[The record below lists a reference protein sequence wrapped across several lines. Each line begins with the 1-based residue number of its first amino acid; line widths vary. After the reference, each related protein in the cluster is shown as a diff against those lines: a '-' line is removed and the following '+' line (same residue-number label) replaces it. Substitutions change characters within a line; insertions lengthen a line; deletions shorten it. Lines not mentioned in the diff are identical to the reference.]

1 MKKVLFILF
10 VLPLLSF
17 GQLHESLPGIW
28 KGDRSDYYVMIVY
41 NKVDGFQFSNISFI
55 EGDLLKEKVIEEK
68 EDYLITSLWNPDNG
82 YNAKIKYSV
91 VNENQI
97 LCEFEG
103 GSTNKTT
110 YRRVD
115 LFDNGKLVFLE
126 TNN

>member
-1 MKKVLFILF
+1 MKKILIILFI
-10 VLPLLSF
+10 LPLLSF
-17 GQLHESLPGIW
+17 GQLKESLTGIW

-41 NKVDGFQFSNISFI
+41 NKVDGFQFSNISFE
-55 EGDLLKEKVIEEK
+55 EGDILEERVIEEK
-68 EDYLITSLWNPDNG
+68 EDYLITSVWNPDNG

-91 VNENQI
+91 INENQI

-115 LFDNGKLVFLE
+115 LFDNGKRVFSGF
-126 TNN
+126 NN

>member
-1 MKKVLFILF
+1 MKKVLIILF
-10 VLPLLSF
+10 ILPLLSF
-17 GQLHESLPGIW
+17 GQLKESLIGIW

-41 NKVDGFQFSNISFI
+41 NKVDGFQFSNISFE
-55 EGDLLKEKVIEEK
+55 EGDILEERVIEEK
-68 EDYLITSLWNPDNG
+68 EDYLITSVWNPDNG

-91 VNENQI
+91 INENQI

-115 LFDNGKLVFLE
+115 LFDNGKSVFSSFD
-126 TNN
+126 N